1 MRNSALHMSWIP
13 RRKMSMCDQKK
24 TAAEQLQAIQT
35 EQLLQPSPDHTM
47 YTVMRIGEQYLQE
60 CGLEDASI
68 DAWLLMEYVTGI
80 TRTRFLIERSNRM
93 PLSDQQRYF
102 ELLQKRGGHIP
113 LQHLTGVQEFM
124 GFTFQVNE
132 HVLIPRQD
140 TELLVEE
147 ALKRIQSG
155 MRILDL
161 CTGSGCIAISLALL
175 AGTGRM
181 TGKLEAYQGENK
193 ILVDA
198 SDLSGEA
205 LEVAARNVASLD
217 ADVSLIQGD
226 LFEAVTRT
234 YHMIVSNP
242 PYIPT
247 AVICELS
254 EEVRN
259 HDPFS
264 ALDGKED
271 GLYFYRKIVEEA
283 PDYLEDGGYLLFE
296 IGHDQGASV
305 STLMLSRGFQ
315 DVQVYKD
322 LAGMDRVAAGSWTK

>member
-1 MRNSALHMSWIP
+1 
-13 RRKMSMCDQKK
+13 MCDQKK
-24 TAAEQLQAIQT
+24 NAAEQLQAIQT
-35 EQLLQPSPDHTM
+35 EQMLQPSADYTM
-47 YTVMRIGEQYLQE
+47 YTVMRLGEQYLQK

-93 PLSDQQRYF
+93 PLSDQQHYF
-102 ELLQKRGGHIP
+102 ELLKKRGHHIP

-147 ALKRIQSG
+147 ALKRIQPG

-181 TGKLEAYQGENK
+181 TGKPDAYQGKNK
-193 ILVDA
+193 IFVDA
-198 SDLSGEA
+198 SDLSGDA

-247 AVICELS
+247 AVIRELS

-271 GLYFYRKIVEEA
+271 GLYFYRRIVEEA

-305 STLMLSRGFQ
+305 SALMLSRGFQ

-322 LAGMDRVAAGSWTK
+322 LAGLDRVVAGRNKL